1 MPSGIHEAVQIVSGA
16 GGILAD
22 PGGMRCA
29 LPLRLTFDLLRF
41 WSPTILFLL
50 STGWNLS
57 SHSGWPEFA

>member
-50 STGWNLS
+50 STGWNL
-57 SHSGWPEFA
+57 